1 MSYQRQD
8 TGLQDDPLFS
18 ARRVGEMPVD
28 ERPRERLRRLG
39 PAALKTSEL
48 LAILLRTGTARLSV
62 LDVAERL
69 ERDFSNLRNISN
81 AEVDE
86 LVQSHGIGPVKA
98 IELKAAL
105 ELGQRLAGHTDE
117 PRRTIRTAQD
127 VADEVLDM
135 RALPIEEFRILLLN
149 TRNQVVSQKTISRG
163 TLNGSLV
170 HPREVFRHAIALS
183 SNSLICVHNHP
194 SGDPSPSDD
203 DLAITRRLVE
213 AGKLIDIQVLDHV
226 IIGSGRNVSLRDRG
240 LM

>member
-1 MSYQRQD
+1 MPNQRSD
-8 TGLQDDPLFS
+8 TGPQDRSLLS
-18 ARRVGEMPVD
+18 ARRVGEVPVG
-28 ERPRERLRRLG
+28 ERPRERLQRLG
-39 PAALKTSEL
+39 AAALKTSEL
-48 LAILLRTGTARLSV
+48 LAILLRTGTARVSV

-81 AEVDE
+81 AEIDE
-86 LVQSHGIGPVKA
+86 LACSHGIGPVKA

-105 ELGQRLAGHTDE
+105 ELGRRLAGHTDE

-127 VADEVLDM
+127 VANEVLDM
-135 RALPIEEFRILLLN
+135 CTLPVEEFRILLLN

-170 HPREVFRHAIALS
+170 HPREVFRHAIATS
-183 SNSLICVHNHP
+183 SNALICVHNHP

-226 IIGSGRNVSLRDRG
+226 IIGLGRTISLRERG

>member
-1 MSYQRQD
+1 MSNQRPD
-8 TGLQDDPLFS
+8 TGPQDDPLFA
-18 ARRVGEMPVD
+18 ARRVSEVPTD
-28 ERPRERLRRLG
+28 ERPRERLKRIGARD
-39 PAALKTSEL
+39 LKTSEL
-48 LAILLRTGTARLSV
+48 LAILLRTGTSRLSV

-69 ERDFSNLRNISN
+69 ERDFTNLRNISN

-86 LVQSHGIGPVKA
+86 LAQTHGIGPVKA

-105 ELGQRLAGHTDE
+105 ELGRRLAGHTDE
-117 PRRTIRTAQD
+117 PRRTITKVQD
-127 VADEVLDM
+127 VANEVLDM
-135 RALPIEEFRILLLN
+135 VTLPVEEFRILLLN
-149 TRNQVVSQKTISRG
+149 TRNQVISQKTISRG

-170 HPREVFRHAIALS
+170 HPREVFRLAIS
-183 SNSLICVHNHP
+183 QGSNSLICVHNHP

-226 IIGSGRNVSLRDRG
+226 IIGAGRNVSLRDRG